1 MTDQN
6 WVPEFVLKTT
16 GWKGRFIGMGIG
28 AVAVLGQAPLHLWP
42 LALLSLTLLL
52 ARLRTVSDKGS
63 THKGGRVVRAGF
75 SVAFWHGLGYF
86 LAGTYWIGSAF
97 IARGP
102 EFIPIMPPMVLALGA
117 LLAFFWGVAG
127 AAFVK
132 IRPIGFVALP
142 AFFSLFFLAEF
153 TRGHIFGGFPWN
165 LMGYIFEAGGPVS
178 QFAAYGG
185 IYGLTFIVFVLSS
198 ILYGAIFTRK
208 PAPFIMSFIVIL
220 GAVFGLGQ
228 MRLSGAQTGT
238 VEGVKLRIAHVRFNQ
253 KDKFDLQGAFNIVN
267 EFITQSVA
275 PGIEDVT
282 HLIWPEGAVNGLA
295 LENEALMNA
304 MGYELSLIDNTPP
317 VWLLNSL
324 RHEQRLNPLDG
335 GTLDDYYNTSAAV
348 VFTADGIPSLAAFN
362 DKQRLVPFG
371 EFIPGGK
378 WMEARNVPV
387 ISTSLLSISATKV
400 KTLAEFP
407 GLPKLSPQICYEI
420 IFSGFTP
427 HPKNEPKAQWI
438 LNQSNDA
445 WYGNSIGP
453 MQHANMSRYRAIE
466 EGLPVIRAA
475 SNGISAIIDPYG
487 RYKKSVTP
495 HNSQYIDGKLPKPAK
510 NTPFSGFINYL
521 LVLINLLI
529 TLCCAAVY
537 YGARGKRRSL
547 NF

>member
-1 MTDQN
+1 MTNQN
-6 WVPEFVLKTT
+6 WVTATLLQTT
-16 GWKGRFIGMGIG
+16 GWRGRLMGVLLG
-28 AVAVLGQAPLHLWP
+28 AVAVLGQAPFHLWP
-42 LALLSLTLLL
+42 LALLSLALLL
-52 ARLRTVSDKGS
+52 VRLKSVSDKGP
-63 THKGGRVVRAGF
+63 TDKGGRVRAGF
-75 SVAFWHGLGYF
+75 SAAFWHGLGYF

-102 EFIPIMPPMVLALGA
+102 EFIPIMPPMVLGLGA

-127 AAFVK
+127 AVFVK
-132 IRPIGFVALP
+132 IRPSGLIALP

-153 TRGHIFGGFPWN
+153 VRGHIFGGFPWN

-185 IYGLTFIVFVLSS
+185 IYGLTFVVFVLSS
-198 ILYGAIFTRK
+198 FVYGALFTRRFVPFAMSFVVMFGAIFT
-208 PAPFIMSFIVIL
+208 AGYI
-220 GAVFGLGQ
+220 
-228 MRLSGAQTGT
+228 RLSGAQTGT
-238 VEGVKLRIAHVRFNQ
+238 VEGVNLRIAHVRFNQ
-253 KDKFDLQGAFNIVN
+253 KDKFDPESAFNIVN
-267 EFITQSVA
+267 EFLTQSVA

-295 LENEALMNA
+295 LENTPLLNA
-304 MGYELSLIDNTPP
+304 MGYELSLIDKTPP

-324 RHEQRLNPLDG
+324 RHEQRPNPLG
-335 GTLDDYYNTSAAV
+335 GEALDDYYNTSAAV
-348 VFTADGIPSLAAFN
+348 TFTPNGIPSIVGLN

-378 WMEARNVPV
+378 WMEARKVPV
-387 ISTSLLSISATKV
+387 ISTSLLSISAAKT

-427 HPKNEPKAQWI
+427 RPKNEPRAEWI

-495 HNSQYIDGKLPKPAK
+495 KLSQFIDGKLPISVKTA
-510 NTPFSGFINYL
+510 PFSG
-521 LVLINLLI
+521 LINNLLALISLLI

-537 YGARGKRRSL
+537 YGARGKRRNL